1 MSKRLQNKV
10 ALITG
15 GASGIGAA
23 HARIFAEAGARLL
36 VCDVQEDMGRGV
48 VDEINR
54 KGAKRSSSGLTWPTK
69 PIGRRPWPRS
79 SSVLAG

>member
-23 HARIFAEAGARLL
+23 HARIFAEAGAKLL
-36 VCDVQEDMGRGV
+36 VCDVQEDMGAVSSMRSIARV
-48 VDEINR
+48 
-54 KGAKRSSSGLTWPTK
+54 AKRSSSGLTWPTK
-69 PIGRRPWPRS
+69 PIG
-79 SSVLAG
+79 